1 MTEDVDMDAPQIS
14 TLRDETSPEPNPI
27 PKVRLK
33 LSVDKGQSSK
43 AGSTSSK
50 HARADSEEDDD
61 EDDEDEED
69 QLIDDDDDDV
79 PVKPAPAIPP
89 PVSAPARGSPA
100 KRGSRGRGGGRRG
113 RGGRGAASAPGPGVG
128 VFETV
133 PTESTSAQEPRA
145 EVWDPMAADRAYV
158 QPIPGQLPRKK
169 PGPPKG
175 TPAQRTIRK
184 KPSKI
189 SKGAA
194 ALSKEDAEDVSE
206 AYAGTAPSSPTP
218 HDGSPEPDIPLASII
233 AQPIHADETPLDG
246 VPLPVYP
253 LPSKLFPVQPP
264 PKIGTGFA
272 PVIPLDKSGKPVRRW
287 RQANREIRGI
297 AGGRWFVKSWIG
309 EKESEFASALAASQ
323 AAAASAA
330 GESASA
336 AGLTLPKLP
345 SMTGSG
351 RGRGRGG
358 RIAHDS
364 SRAGSAMPDALSV
377 QLAKKRG
384 SGPGTPSVDAPPVTI
399 SAPPAPQ

>member
-1 MTEDVDMDAPQIS
+1 MTDCCDSPLKMAEDMDMDAPQIS

-79 PVKPAPAIPP
+79 PVKPAPAVPP
-89 PVSAPARGSPA
+89 PVPVPTRGSPA

-113 RGGRGAASAPGPGVG
+113 RGGRGAASMPGPGVG

-158 QPIPGQLPRKK
+158 QPIPGQPPRKK

-184 KPSKI
+184 KPSK
-189 SKGAA
+189 
-194 ALSKEDAEDVSE
+194 
-206 AYAGTAPSSPTP
+206 YAIASYSP
-218 HDGSPEPDIPLASII
+218 
-233 AQPIHADETPLDG
+233 
-246 VPLPVYP
+246 
-253 LPSKLFPVQPP
+253 
-264 PKIGTGFA
+264 
-272 PVIPLDKSGKPVRRW
+272 
-287 RQANREIRGI
+287 
-297 AGGRWFVKSWIG
+297 
-309 EKESEFASALAASQ
+309 
-323 AAAASAA
+323 
-330 GESASA
+330 
-336 AGLTLPKLP
+336 
-345 SMTGSG
+345 
-351 RGRGRGG
+351 
-358 RIAHDS
+358 
-364 SRAGSAMPDALSV
+364 
-377 QLAKKRG
+377 
-384 SGPGTPSVDAPPVTI
+384 APPTDAFIGFPRVQQPYPRRMLKT
-399 SAPPAPQ
+399 SVKVRVASSTTATPALT

>member
-1 MTEDVDMDAPQIS
+1 MTEDIDMDAPQIS
-14 TLRDETSPEPNPI
+14 TLRDETSPEPSLI

-79 PVKPAPAIPP
+79 PAKPAPAIPP

-113 RGGRGAASAPGPGVG
+113 RGGRGAASMPGPGVG

-145 EVWDPMAADRAYV
+145 EVWDPMSADRAYV
-158 QPIPGQLPRKK
+158 QPIPGQPARKK

-184 KPSKI
+184 KPSKV

-194 ALSKEDAEDVSE
+194 ALAKEDAEDVSE
-206 AYAGTAPSSPTP
+206 GTAPSSPTP

-233 AQPIHADETPLDG
+233 GQPIHADETPLDG

-272 PVIPLDKSGKPVRRW
+272 PVIPLDKSGKPVRKW

-309 EKESEFASALAASQ
+309 EKESEFAAALAASQ

-345 SMTGSG
+345 SMTGT
-351 RGRGRGG
+351 
-358 RIAHDS
+358 
-364 SRAGSAMPDALSV
+364 AMPDSLSV

-384 SGPGTPSVDAPPVTI
+384 SGPGTPAVDVPPVTI